1 MSGEEHH
8 FQSSYAGGN
17 VQDITYPQQAGTI
30 RKYGYTVIKGR
41 LCKVSLLTDN
51 CSTKD
56 DLKLPTDDALLQQI
70 RSGFEEGKDL
80 VVIVMSAKGEEQI
93 HAVKDIGPK

>member
-41 LCKVSLLTDN
+41 LCK
-51 CSTKD
+51 
-56 DLKLPTDDALLQQI
+56 I